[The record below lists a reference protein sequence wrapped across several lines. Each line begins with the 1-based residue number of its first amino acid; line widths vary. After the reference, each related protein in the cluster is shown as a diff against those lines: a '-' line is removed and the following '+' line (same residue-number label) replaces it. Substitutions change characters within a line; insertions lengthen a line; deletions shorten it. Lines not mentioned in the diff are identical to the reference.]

1 MERDMIPA
9 EEFCTHHHISYTFI
23 SGLQEAGLIEIVTV
37 EEQPCLHTEQLRQLE
52 KLVRL
57 HTDMDINME
66 GIEAIA
72 HLLQRMDD
80 MQQRMNRLSQRLR
93 IYEGD

>member
-1 MERDMIPA
+1 MDSNMIPA

-23 SGLQEAGLIEIVTV
+23 SSLHDAGLVEILLV
-37 EEQPCLHTEQLRQLE
+37 EERPCIDVEQLPQLE

-57 HTDMDINME
+57 HTDLDINME

-72 HLLQRMDD
+72 HLLQRMED
-80 MQQRMNRLSQRLR
+80 MQQRMNYLSQRLR
-93 IYEGD
+93 LYED